1 MLINIIPTK
10 MLRRIHVIFALNKY
24 SLSAHS
30 IKTYIHRYRNI
41 NDGTTL
47 QLWREQPSLV
57 CGFTAVHLALQV
69 FYYKCCRSLLWVFG
83 CYFFFISV
91 RMHFHLSSFTK
102 LVLKDDFIR
111 NCPSHCTIISFRHVF
126 DMKMTHSNCVGWI
139 VRVCIKQTQRKRQA
153 QFVIWLP

>member
-69 FYYKCCRSLLWVFG
+69 FYYECCRLLLWVFG
-83 CYFFFISV
+83 CYFFLF
-91 RMHFHLSSFTK
+91 LSEWI
-102 LVLKDDFIR
+102 FIR
-111 NCPSHCTIISFRHVF
+111 RLLRSSCS
-126 DMKMTHSNCVGWI
+126 KMTLYATAPTAIALLLAFVTCLIWKWHIQI
-139 VRVCIKQTQRKRQA
+139 V
-153 QFVIWLP
+153 